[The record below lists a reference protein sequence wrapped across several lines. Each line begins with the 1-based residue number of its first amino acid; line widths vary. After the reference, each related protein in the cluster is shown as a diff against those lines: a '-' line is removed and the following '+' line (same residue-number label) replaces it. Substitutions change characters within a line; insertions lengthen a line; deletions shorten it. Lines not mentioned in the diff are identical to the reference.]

1 MTFEARIPFLA
12 SAVAAFGFLGVPLS
26 AQAVQITF
34 GPTAD
39 GIFLSSQGGGL
50 VGAAIAPSIT
60 GSTLEFGGIYTLDR
74 TGFSA
79 APNGA
84 GQYTVTSTATSIFFF
99 GGGGNSINGFVT
111 WVFLQ
116 DNTPNPKFFGNLT
129 ITASSGSAAF
139 VSNWPAGAI
148 DTIELTTQS
157 LGETLDALA
166 ASPPT
171 LPPTVVTTGVS
182 SGALTPG
189 AVPQPVPGPI
199 AGAGLPGLILAGGG
213 LLAWWRRR
221 QKIT

>member
-99 GGGGNSINGFVT
+99 GGGGCFRERTGLSNYPCCHTALCPSS
-111 WVFLQ
+111 LQ
-116 DNTPNPKFFGNLT
+116 E
-129 ITASSGSAAF
+129 SC
-139 VSNWPAGAI
+139 
-148 DTIELTTQS
+148 
-157 LGETLDALA
+157 
-166 ASPPT
+166 
-171 LPPTVVTTGVS
+171 
-182 SGALTPG
+182 
-189 AVPQPVPGPI
+189 
-199 AGAGLPGLILAGGG
+199 
-213 LLAWWRRR
+213 
-221 QKIT
+221 